1 MIVIACLFCYIYA
14 MKNTQEKRTNNE
26 KIVPL
31 PLLDSYDNDAFVLML
46 EEIGAI
52 KGEQC
57 TGSSIL
63 IPTKSK

>member
-1 MIVIACLFCYIYA
+1 MIACLFCYIYA
-14 MKNTQEKRTNNE
+14 MKTTQEKRTNTE
-26 KIVPL
+26 KSVPL
-31 PLLDSYDNDAFVLML
+31 PLIDSYDNDAYMLML

-63 IPTKSK
+63 IPTVSK

>member
-1 MIVIACLFCYIYA
+1 
-14 MKNTQEKRTNNE
+14 MKTDEKTTNTNR
-26 KIVPL
+26 VPL
-31 PLLDSYDNDAFVLML
+31 PPLDSYDNDSFVLML

-63 IPTKSK
+63 IQAASK